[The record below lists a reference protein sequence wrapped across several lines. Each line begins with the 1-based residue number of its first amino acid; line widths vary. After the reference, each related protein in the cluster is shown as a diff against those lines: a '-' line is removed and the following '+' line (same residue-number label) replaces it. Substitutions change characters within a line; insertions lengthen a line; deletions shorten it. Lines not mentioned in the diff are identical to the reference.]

1 MVLFNRGPSQQSMYS
16 SFQNEGDVRLF
27 VGRIPPEL
35 SQVH

>member
-1 MVLFNRGPSQQSMYS
+1 MVLFNRGSSQQLMYS

-35 SQVH
+35 TQVH